1 MNPESISLWADIAA
15 IFVLIN
21 VFILM
26 LIPGAAFGFGW
37 WYLRKGRKALV
48 VPLLMAQVYALR
60 VQQITM
66 KVTDGIAN
74 VPIQIS
80 ATATQI
86 ATTLKVLKGSI
97 AQLYR
102 EW

>member
-1 MNPESISLWADIAA
+1 MNPETIHFWADIAA
-15 IFVLIN
+15 IFVMIN

-26 LIPGAAFGFGW
+26 LIPGVAFGFAW
-37 WYLRKGRKALV
+37 WYLRK
-48 VPLLMAQVYALR
+48 VPKKLEMPFLMAHVYALR

-80 ATATQI
+80 CVAAQVSGTVRA
-86 ATTLKVLKGSI
+86 LRGSVV
-97 AQLYR
+97 R
-102 EW
+102 SGGE